1 MFKTTKVRPTAWRTR
16 IDSPRKGTVSRSML
30 LGSLIV
36 MEVIGAT
43 LVAPGLA
50 SAAPIGAPKL
60 SGYTLVEAD
69 GTVPADGQG
78 HITASC
84 PSGDDV
90 LGGGGYQSTQN
101 TQESLNSSY
110 PISDTAWSVYFNNAS
125 SGSVTGVTIA
135 YCASSSSLK
144 KFSVS
149 TGSSETVP
157 ANSDLQVTATCP
169 AKTVSLGGGW
179 FNDSTEVTAGATMS
193 APLGTNGWRAFVAAG
208 SESVPGRALAVCA
221 KEPAG
226 WAQVS
231 SAYSSVP
238 AGSQA
243 TVGVACPSGSKVVG
257 GGSFD
262 SSDDSLVLI
271 GLTDSFSSKKGWQSA
286 VNNNTGSAVS
296 ADAWGVCV
304 DK

>member
-1 MFKTTKVRPTAWRTR
+1 MFKTTKVRPTAWRTS
-16 IDSPRKGTVSRSML
+16 IDSPRKGRVSRSMS

-36 MEVIGAT
+36 MGVIGAT
-43 LVAPGLA
+43 LVAPRMA
-50 SAAPIGAPKL
+50 SAKPLGAPKL
-60 SGYTLVEAD
+60 SGYPLVEAD
-69 GTVPADGQG
+69 GTVPADGQA

-84 PSGDDV
+84 PQGDDV

-101 TQESLNSSY
+101 PQENINSSY
-110 PISDTAWSVYFNNAS
+110 PISDTAWSVYFNNALS
-125 SGSVTGVTIA
+125 ESVTGVTIA
-135 YCASSSSLK
+135 YCASGSSLK
-144 KFSVS
+144 KYSVA
-149 TGSSETVP
+149 TGSSASIP
-157 ANSDLQVTATCP
+157 ASSDVQVTAMCP

-179 FNDSTEVTAGATMS
+179 FNNSDEVTAGATMS

-208 SESVPGRALAVCA
+208 PSTTLGRALAVCA

-231 SAYSSVP
+231 SSYSSVP

-243 TVGVACPSGSKVVG
+243 TVGIACPSGSKVVG

>member
-1 MFKTTKVRPTAWRTR
+1 MRT
-16 IDSPRKGTVSRSML
+16 
-30 LGSLIV
+30 
-36 MEVIGAT
+36 
-43 LVAPGLA
+43 
-50 SAAPIGAPKL
+50 AAPLGAPKL

-101 TQESLNSSY
+101 TQERLNSSY

-144 KFSVS
+144 KYSVS

-179 FNDSTEVTAGATMS
+179 FNNSDEVTAGATMS
-193 APLGTNGWRAFVAAG
+193 APLGTNGWRAYVAAG
-208 SESVPGRALAVCA
+208 PSSTLGRALAVCA

-243 TVGVACPSGSKVVG
+243 AVGIACPSGTRVVG
-257 GGSFD
+257 GGTFD